1 MRKRN
6 NNGFTLV
13 ELIVVLVIL
22 AILAAMLIPALT
34 GYIDRAQE
42 DKIKTLTRQ
51 VVVAAQTVVSEAYGK
66 SDGDFDKGSIMINQF
81 SGNIDIDQGRNP
93 HKNISADEI
102 VDILILSEVVP
113 SNFVYNETT
122 GTTNT
127 GFSGEVSQIIIIWTD
142 KGKVNKVLLGTN
154 NRMCTYV
161 DTTGEYTVTKY

>member
-42 DKIKTLTRQ
+42 DKIKTITRQ

-66 SDGDFDKGSIMINQF
+66 SDGEFDDGAVMINQR
-81 SGNIDIDQGRNP
+81 SGNVDINQGGTP

-113 SNFVYNETT
+113 SNFVYDETT
-122 GTTNT
+122 GATNT
-127 GFSGEVSQIIIIWTD
+127 GFSGEVSQIIVTWTD
-142 KGKVNKVLLGTN
+142 KGKVNQVFLGTN
-154 NRMCTYV
+154 NRMCTY
-161 DTTGEYTVTKY
+161 DGTTGEYTVTKY